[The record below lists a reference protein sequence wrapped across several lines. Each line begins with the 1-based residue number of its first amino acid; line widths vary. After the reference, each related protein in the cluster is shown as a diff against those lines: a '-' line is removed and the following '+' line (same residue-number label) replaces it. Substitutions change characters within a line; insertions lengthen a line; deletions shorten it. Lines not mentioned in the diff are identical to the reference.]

1 MKYLVYT
8 LLFFVV
14 FAIAFGLFTNP
25 IIADNGGGITGGE
38 DNGGGVTGDVITL
51 HNPAGSNT
59 TIADLIHNI
68 TSGLV
73 TIATP
78 IVAIMVLIGAF
89 QILFAAGDPEKFK
102 RGKKTILYTIIGYAI
117 ILVASGITSIIKDL
131 LGSSGN

>member
-8 LLFFVV
+8 LLFFIV

-25 IIADNGGGITGGE
+25 SFAQETQPGNGNGIETQPGG
-38 DNGGGVTGDVITL
+38 ITL
-51 HNPAGSNT
+51 HNPAGSD
-59 TIADLIHNI
+59 TISGLINNI
-68 TSGLV
+68 THGLV

-117 ILVASGITSIIKDL
+117 ILVASGITSIIKNL
-131 LGSSGN
+131 LSSSGN

>member
-8 LLFFVV
+8 LLFFIV

-25 IIADNGGGITGGE
+25 SFAQETQPGNGNGIETQPGG
-38 DNGGGVTGDVITL
+38 ITL
-51 HNPAGSNT
+51 HNPAGSD
-59 TIADLIHNI
+59 TISGLINNI

-117 ILVASGITSIIKDL
+117 ILVASGITSIIKNL
-131 LGSSGN
+131 LSSSGN

>member
-25 IIADNGGGITGGE
+25 SFAHETQPSNGNGIETQPGG
-38 DNGGGVTGDVITL
+38 ITL

>member
-8 LLFFVV
+8 LLFFIV

-25 IIADNGGGITGGE
+25 SFAQETQPGNGNGIETQPGGIP
-38 DNGGGVTGDVITL
+38 L

-59 TIADLIHNI
+59 KIAELIHNI

-89 QILFAAGDPEKFK
+89 QILFATGDPEKFK

-117 ILVASGITSIIKDL
+117 ILVASGITSIIKNL
-131 LGSSGN
+131 LSSSGN

>member
-8 LLFFVV
+8 LLFFIV
-14 FAIAFGLFTNP
+14 FAIAFGLFACLTLAQGGAGNGNG
-25 IIADNGGGITGGE
+25 DGGGGADPAQG
-38 DNGGGVTGDVITL
+38 ITL
-51 HNPAGSNT
+51 QNPAGSD
-59 TIADLIHNI
+59 TIAELIHNI

-102 RGKKTILYTIIGYAI
+102 LGKKTILYTIIGYAI
-117 ILVASGITSIIKDL
+117 ILVASGITSIIKNL
-131 LGSSGN
+131 LSSSGN